1 MGLREYQ
8 KGEVIIREGEQG
20 RCLYD
25 IQKGRV
31 RTYSG
36 FGSEW
41 EKQLREL
48 GSGQIFGE
56 TAMLDGCARAETIVA
71 VEPTFVREIEA
82 DTIWDFFK
90 AEPGEV
96 RKIMAHLSHRLREVT
111 DAYEEASRRLG
122 GQMPPAAPEKPTK
135 EIYRRGQI
143 IFREGEVG
151 NCMYFITSG
160 RVGIYTGY
168 GTDQEK
174 LLAEL
179 TEEQF
184 FGEMGMIER
193 LPRSATAICLE
204 DDTSTELIYEENLDE
219 AIKNSPAMIFVALQ
233 HLSTRLKAMT
243 DAYDKVTAALDTAK

>member
-1 MGLREYQ
+1 
-8 KGEVIIREGEQG
+8 
-20 RCLYD
+20 
-25 IQKGRV
+25 
-31 RTYSG
+31 
-36 FGSEW
+36 
-41 EKQLREL
+41 
-48 GSGQIFGE
+48 
-56 TAMLDGCARAETIVA
+56 
-71 VEPTFVREIEA
+71 
-82 DTIWDFFK
+82 
-90 AEPGEV
+90 
-96 RKIMAHLSHRLREVT
+96 
-111 DAYEEASRRLG
+111 
-122 GQMPPAAPEKPTK
+122 
-135 EIYRRGQI
+135 
-143 IFREGEVG
+143 
-151 NCMYFITSG
+151 MYFITSG

-168 GTDQEK
+168 GTDREK